1 VALKARLLIVAEAL
15 EPPDH
20 NLFLPLKMLKNMI
33 NIGSDRKMA
42 ILAGL
47 SAFLTYLCFYP
58 FRRAYT
64 AATYQDLIFWGVQ
77 FKILIITAQ
86 VLGFAISKGIG
97 IKIVSEMKPE
107 HQAVNL
113 LNITAL
119 SWFFMLFFA
128 LVPPPYNLIFILLAS
143 LPLGLFYGII
153 LGFLEGRRIT
163 DFLVAVL
170 TASFIVGSGFAKTVG
185 NWLLNRWN
193 ISEFWM
199 PFAADSLMFL
209 PLALSVWMLGKTPPP
224 NPEDIANR
232 VERKPMNGEERKAF
246 LGEFRIVLFIASYVL
261 LTAYREYRDNFA
273 PEILKELGFGDQAG
287 IFTKTE
293 VPIAILV
300 LIIMASMR
308 WVKNNKTAFNIIQ
321 TIMLSGG
328 LIVFLSTFLFQA
340 NLLSPIVWLISAGF
354 GVYLA
359 YSMCNSLYFERMLAH
374 FKYKGNVGFL
384 ITLADFFAYFGSIA
398 VLYYKNFYEKDTS
411 NLDFFISVSY
421 GIAAVYLLLAISSF
435 IYFFQKE
442 AN

>member
-1 VALKARLLIVAEAL
+1 
-15 EPPDH
+15 
-20 NLFLPLKMLKNMI
+20 MLKNII
-33 NIGSDRKMA
+33 NIGSDRKVA

-97 IKIVSEMKPE
+97 IKIVSEMMPE
-107 HQAVNL
+107 HRAVNL
-113 LNITAL
+113 FKITAL

-153 LGFLEGRRIT
+153 LGFLEGRRVT
-163 DFLVAVL
+163 DFLVAIL
-170 TASFIVGSGFAKTVG
+170 TASFIVGSGFSKSVG
-185 NWLLNRWN
+185 NWILNSWGV
-193 ISEFWM
+193 SEFWM
-199 PFAADSLMFL
+199 PFVADSLMFL
-209 PLALSVWMLGKTPPP
+209 PMAISLWFLAKIPPP
-224 NPEDIANR
+224 DEKDITAR
-232 VERKPMNGEERKAF
+232 VERKPMNGAERKAF
-246 LGEFRIVLFIASYVL
+246 LKEFRLGIVLFILSYVL

-273 PEILKELGFGDQAG
+273 PEILKELGFANQAG
-287 IFTKTE
+287 IYTKTE
-293 VPIAILV
+293 IPIAILV
-300 LIIMASMR
+300 VIIMSSMR
-308 WVKNNKTAFNIIQ
+308 WVKNNKIAFNIIQ
-321 TIMLSGG
+321 MIMLAGG
-328 LIVFLSTFLFQA
+328 LIVLAMTTLFQA
-340 NLLSPIVWLISAGF
+340 NLVSPIIWLISAGF

-359 YSMCNSLYFERMLAH
+359 FAMCNSLYFERMLAH

-421 GIAAVYLLLAISSF
+421 GIAAVYLFLAISSF
-435 IYFFQKE
+435 IYFYRKKPIH